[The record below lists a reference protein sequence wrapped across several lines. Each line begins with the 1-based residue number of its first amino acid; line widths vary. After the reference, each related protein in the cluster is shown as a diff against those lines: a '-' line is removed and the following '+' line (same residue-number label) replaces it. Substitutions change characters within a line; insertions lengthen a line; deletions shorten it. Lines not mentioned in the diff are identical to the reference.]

1 MTQNERVLAYMR
13 ENGSITQR
21 DAVWLGIYRLSAR
34 VYDLRRDGYKVAS
47 TLETVQNKQG
57 EKAVIA
63 RYTIAEG
70 GNV

>member
-1 MTQNERVLAYMR
+1 MTQSERVLAYMR

-21 DAVWLGIYRLSAR
+21 DAVWIGIYRLSAR

-63 RYTIAEG
+63 RYTIAED